1 MVGLD
6 FYALGKID
14 LINTNKQ
21 HEYNIIVSIPL

>member
-14 LINTNKQ
+14 AININKQ
-21 HEYNIIVSIPL
+21 NENNTIVSIL